1 MEFGRI
7 VITDNILKIK
17 NKEKVLSD
25 KIKKFKKLYNEFI
38 KLQHIINHYGCNM
51 VFLSECS
58 NISNLKE
65 DGMLSDGDFENYTNL
80 FTACI
85 TDDLNTANAITV
97 IYSLLKD
104 ETVNGT
110 TKIELIRSF
119 DRVLALDL
127 LKKDEAKRE
136 DHDLIMKLI
145 EKRNS
150 GCSFKEP
157 SSRGKHIFCC
167 LFFVSKK

>member
-1 MEFGRI
+1 
-7 VITDNILKIK
+7 
-17 NKEKVLSD
+17 
-25 KIKKFKKLYNEFI
+25 
-38 KLQHIINHYGCNM
+38 
-51 VFLSECS
+51 
-58 NISNLKE
+58 
-65 DGMLSDGDFENYTNL
+65 MLSDGDFENYTNL

-145 EKRNS
+145 EKRNNA
-150 GCSFKEP
+150 K
-157 SSRGKHIFCC
+157 K
-167 LFFVSKK
+167 SKDYELADSIRDELYSKGIKLIDTREGTTYEEV